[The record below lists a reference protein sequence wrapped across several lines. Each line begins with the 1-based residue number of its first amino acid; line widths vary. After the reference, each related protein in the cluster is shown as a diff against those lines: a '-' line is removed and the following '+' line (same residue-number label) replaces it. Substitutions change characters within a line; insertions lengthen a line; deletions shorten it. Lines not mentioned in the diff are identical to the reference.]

1 MLPIIDTSVSHEKET
16 MMNLT
21 STLRNLQVR
30 NQCTC
35 KKSFECEKIKV
46 FQLNAII
53 LLSIN
58 TVKLFNL

>member
-16 MMNLT
+16 MM
-21 STLRNLQVR
+21 NLQVR